1 VSFKHP
7 VDIRLLTVCGSLQG
21 RSANRAA
28 LDAASAVAVAEG
40 ATVEDFDRLADLPA
54 FDPDRA
60 QERIG
65 MPVNPVIAS
74 NRRWNGASDA
84 LIREIQANPVIDLTS
99 DRTKGVAG
107 DSMDTG
113 ARRHRANDQGS

>member
-1 VSFKHP
+1 VIGDAERGA
-7 VDIRLLTVCGSLQG
+7 VY
-21 RSANRAA
+21 AA
-28 LDAASAVAVAEG
+28 A
-40 ATVEDFDRLADLPA
+40 
-54 FDPDRA
+54 DRA